1 MSGEGAP
8 LHTLSYGDQGSRVLF
23 LHGLFGQG
31 RNWSTIGRALA
42 ESHRVT
48 LVDLLHH
55 GRSPWRDRFDYRE
68 VAASVAEL
76 IEERDPAAVVG
87 HSMGGKVAMVLALT
101 RPELVERLV
110 VADIAPVSTS
120 SVTGFDVY
128 TSAMQELDLSTL
140 ASRDDADRKL
150 AARVPDP
157 GVRAFLLQNLRR
169 QGQSWSWQMNL
180 DVLTRDLGVIGGW
193 PDLAGSY
200 GGPVLWLAGERSDY
214 VRPEHD
220 ATMRGYFPKVR
231 KVVVKGAGHWLHSD
245 QPAVV
250 TEILRQFLS
259 RSPADRA
266 R

>member
-1 MSGEGAP
+1 MSRVSQP
-8 LHTLSYGDQGSRVLF
+8 LHTLSYGDQGERVLF

-42 ESHRVT
+42 EHHRVT

-55 GRSPWRDRFDYRE
+55 GRSPWGDHFDYLE
-68 VAASVAEL
+68 VAAAVADL
-76 IEERDPAAVVG
+76 VEEADPAAVVG

-110 VADIAPVSTS
+110 VADIAPVSTA

-128 TSAMQELDLSTL
+128 TSAMQELDLTSL
-140 ASRDDADRKL
+140 RSREDADARL
-150 AARVPDP
+150 TVRVPDA

-169 QGQSWSWQMNL
+169 DGQGWAWQMNL

-193 PDLAGSY
+193 PAVQGSY
-200 GGPVLWLAGERSDY
+200 DGPVLWLAGERSDY
-214 VRPEHD
+214 VKEEYD
-220 ATMRGYFPKVR
+220 APMRGYFPKVR

-245 QPAVV
+245 QPVVV
-250 TEILRQFLS
+250 TEILRQFL
-259 RSPADRA
+259 DRA

>member
-1 MSGEGAP
+1 MT
-8 LHTLSYGDQGSRVLF
+8 LHTLSYGDQGERVLF

-42 ESHRVT
+42 ENHRVT

-55 GRSPWRDRFDYRE
+55 GRSPWSDHFDYLE
-68 VAASVAEL
+68 VADSVADL
-76 IEERDPAAVVG
+76 IEEADPAAVVG

-120 SVTGFDVY
+120 AVTGFDVY
-128 TSAMQELDLSTL
+128 TSAMQALDLATL
-140 ASRDDADRKL
+140 KSREDADAQL
-150 AARVPDP
+150 AVRVPDP

-169 QGQSWSWQMNL
+169 EGQGWHWQMNL
-180 DVLTRDLGVIGGW
+180 DVLSRDLAVIGGW
-193 PDLAGSY
+193 PDVGGSY

-214 VRPEHD
+214 VKDEYD
-220 ATMRGYFPKVR
+220 AAMRGFFPRMR

-245 QPAVV
+245 KPEVV
-250 TEILRQFLS
+250 TEALRQFL
-259 RSPADRA
+259 DRA

>member
-1 MSGEGAP
+1 MSRP

-42 ESHRVT
+42 DEHRVA

-55 GRSPWRDRFDYRE
+55 GRSPWRDHFDYVE
-68 VAASVAEL
+68 TAAAVADL
-76 IEERDPAAVVG
+76 IEESDPAAVVG
-87 HSMGGKVAMVLALT
+87 HSMGGKVAMALALT
-101 RPELVERLV
+101 RPELVARLV

-120 SVTGFDVY
+120 TVTGFDVY
-128 TSAMQELDLSTL
+128 TSAMRALDLATL
-140 ASRDDADRKL
+140 SSREQADQQM

-169 QGQSWSWQMNL
+169 DGQGWAWQMNL
-180 DVLTRDLGVIGGW
+180 DVLSRDLGVIGGW
-193 PDLAGSY
+193 PSLEGSY
-200 GGPVLWLAGERSDY
+200 DGPVLWLAGERSDY
-214 VRPEHD
+214 VREEHD
-220 ATMRGYFPKVR
+220 ATMRGYFPRVR

-245 QPAVV
+245 QPTVV
-250 TEILRQFLS
+250 TEILRQFL
-259 RSPADRA
+259 DRA